1 MATTMTRRTR
11 RKSRQSHR
19 PDRRRAIEHYM
30 KRRMFLEKLEDRR
43 LLDGTSTWTG
53 TDEFECGDPG
63 CPLCAGLRQETED
76 WDTSD
81 LRHRLGMDAPV
92 YGPQVAPLQT
102 SMLGTSSQWTS
113 AQDTPFFLR
122 RELVIIDRS
131 VSDYKQLLTDLAR
144 ANDRWA
150 QIEALMIDTDV
161 DGVAALTQILDRV
174 QDVDAIHIV
183 SHGRD
188 GMVRL
193 GNVSLTADNLDQ
205 YADQIA
211 GWRSA
216 LKPTSDILFYGCN
229 LASSDAG
236 RAFVDQLQELVG
248 VDVAASNDTTGD
260 YDRGGNWDLEYQT
273 GPIEAQNPFSDQLQQ
288 SYTAALAMRTFA
300 AGSYVIDMG
309 QAQTVGNALKPY
321 GLLYDLVTNQR
332 IPVSWA
338 IAPNKD
344 WAFTSDPLGNDTI
357 GNTVDFTAMADHD
370 WDPNTASISKDYR
383 GGSFIIQASL
393 MTPSI
398 LSTINS
404 WRTQG
409 VVVDPITEQ
418 FDAFIYDDVTSFP
431 KAVLDQNNGKIVFG
445 YYANAGIPSTS
456 YRIALPTQLNP
467 CDDVF
472 VIPHAD
478 PHTWAPEQRVAL
490 DNFIRNQRG
499 GMWAACHS
507 PSSFESF
514 GGLITDVN
522 MNYLSS
528 TGLIPWTAHASGTPP
543 YQYNESPNAADDP
556 LMQIMNRFDL
566 AMTNGSEQIFIPQT
580 TWRPETTVAVYQ
592 PSGHPQ
598 RPAPADAYAAPAA
611 VVYGNAF
618 GNPDAGLIMYQ
629 AGHTHTKGPILD
641 QIAAQRAYFNFIVY
655 NGVLRA
661 PKIDVDIPPIVAG
674 ETVTLSATITGGS
687 GSGTYQWISYNGS
700 TFSQRTGTW
709 IAGEEISTEFLL
721 TVPDDTVKLLIT
733 DSCGRRSV
741 WGEGVSDTPPVL
753 GPDYFGC
760 FEAGGVAVPAVSS
773 VDIDDLGTVIT
784 GSVIRLTNRPD
795 GAAETL
801 TINQTLAASYG
812 ISVTSDGAGGFNLVG
827 NATQAQYEAVL
838 NTLQYINTLA
848 SPTLTDR
855 IITITVN
862 DGASDSNTLTSTLHP
877 PTDGDFTN
885 VGGTPVS
892 TYYEGDTIYFTVN
905 DQTGNLDSGTVDTI
919 TITVTST
926 SGDSEQVELT
936 ETGPNTG
943 IFTGSIASTT
953 DAAEIDNGEI
963 TAIIGN
969 TLTATHASVDGCG
982 VWTDT
987 VQIIEPIFERKE
999 LYFTP

>member
-1 MATTMTRRTR
+1 MVTTLTRRQRTR
-11 RKSRQSHR
+11 SSR
-19 PDRRRAIEHYM
+19 PRRRAIEHYV

-43 LLDGTSTWTG
+43 LLQGVPDWLG
-53 TDEFECGDPG
+53 TDSFQCGDPG
-63 CPLCAGLRQETED
+63 CPLCCGSRENAED
-76 WDTSD
+76 WDTND
-81 LRHRLGMDAPV
+81 LRHRLGIAAPV
-92 YGPQVAPLQT
+92 YGPQVEPLEIT
-102 SMLGTSSQWTS
+102 TLGTSEGWTESQDS
-113 AQDTPFFLR
+113 PFFMR
-122 RELVIIDRS
+122 RELVIIDGS
-131 VSDYKQLLTDLAR
+131 VADYKQLLTDLER

-161 DGVAALTQILDRV
+161 DGVAALTQILERV
-174 QDVDAIHIV
+174 KDVDAIHIV

-236 RAFVDQLQELVG
+236 RAFVDQLQELIG

-260 YDRGGNWDLEYQT
+260 FNGGGNWELEYQT

-309 QAQTVGNALKPY
+309 QAQTIGNALKPY
-321 GLLYDLVTNQR
+321 GLLYDLVTNQQ
-332 IPVSWA
+332 IPISWA

-344 WAFTSDPLGNDTI
+344 WAFPSDPSGTDPVNNI
-357 GNTVDFTAMADHD
+357 IDFTALADDD
-370 WDPNTASISKDYR
+370 WNPNTPSISKNYS

-393 MTPSI
+393 VTPSI
-398 LSTINS
+398 LTTINS

-478 PHTWAPEQRVAL
+478 PHTWPVVQRQAL

-528 TGLIPWTAHASGTPP
+528 TGLIPWGSHANGTPP

-611 VVYGNAF
+611 VVYGHAGGDPNAGF
-618 GNPDAGLIMYQ
+618 VMYQ
-629 AGHTHTKGPILD
+629 AGHTHLKGPALD

-655 NGVLRA
+655 NGILRA
-661 PKIDVDIPPIVAG
+661 PKIDVALPSIVAG
-674 ETVTLSATITGGS
+674 ETTTLTADISGGS

-700 TFSQRTGTW
+700 TFSQPTGTW
-709 IAGEEISTEFLL
+709 TAGVPIETDFLL
-721 TVPDDTVKLLIT
+721 TVPNDTVKLIIT

-773 VDIDDLGTVIT
+773 VDITIWPYGDH
-784 GSVIRLTNRPD
+784 RRP
-795 GAAETL
+795 
-801 TINQTLAASYG
+801 
-812 ISVTSDGAGGFNLVG
+812 
-827 NATQAQYEAVL
+827 
-838 NTLQYINTLA
+838 
-848 SPTLTDR
+848 
-855 IITITVN
+855 
-862 DGASDSNTLTSTLHP
+862 
-877 PTDGDFTN
+877 
-885 VGGTPVS
+885 
-892 TYYEGDTIYFTVN
+892 
-905 DQTGNLDSGTVDTI
+905 SG
-919 TITVTST
+919 
-926 SGDSEQVELT
+926 
-936 ETGPNTG
+936 
-943 IFTGSIASTT
+943 
-953 DAAEIDNGEI
+953 
-963 TAIIGN
+963 
-969 TLTATHASVDGCG
+969 
-982 VWTDT
+982 
-987 VQIIEPIFERKE
+987 
-999 LYFTP
+999 